1 MLELNLVTADKA
13 AESLGFTDESDETVA
28 NMDETDWMAMMMEMR
43 IFSA

>member
-1 MLELNLVTADKA
+1 MLELNLVSTDKSTA
-13 AESLGFTDESDETVA
+13 SLSFTDEADETVA

>member
-1 MLELNLVTADKA
+1 MLVLNPVTADKV
-13 AESLGFTDESDETVA
+13 AESLSFIDEADETVA